1 MRQATLCED
10 HIQPIVEILDV
21 HKSFGRTEVLRGT
34 TLIVR
39 PGEVIVITGRSGSGK
54 STLLRCVD
62 HLETVD
68 AGRIIVNGHLMGYR
82 EREGRLTRLPQR
94 EVVRQR
100 REIGM
105 VFQQFNLFPHMTALD
120 NITAAPVGLRR
131 MSPEQAR
138 AEALQLL
145 ARVGLEEKR
154 DAYPGQLS
162 GGQQQRVAIARAL
175 AMHPKVM
182 LFDEPTSALDPAMT
196 REVIDVMTDLSR
208 QGMTMLVVSHE
219 MGFARAAADRMVLMH
234 EGRVVEDA
242 PPEMFFHSPESEH
255 TRRFLDMILG

>member
-1 MRQATLCED
+1 MRPATSSED
-10 HIQPIVEILDV
+10 DIPPIVEILDV
-21 HKSFGRTEVLRGT
+21 HKSFGPAEVLRGT

-39 PGEVIVITGRSGSGK
+39 LGEVVVITGRSGSGK

-62 HLETVD
+62 HLETID
-68 AGRIIVNGHLMGYR
+68 SGRIIVNGHLMGFR
-82 EREGRLTRLPQR
+82 EHGGRVVKLSQR

-105 VFQQFNLFPHMTALD
+105 VFQHFNLFPHMTVLD
-120 NITAAPVGLRR
+120 NIVAAPIGIRR
-131 MSPEQAR
+131 MVAEQAR

-145 ARVGLEEKR
+145 ARVGLEGKQN
-154 DAYPGQLS
+154 AYPGQLS

-196 REVIDVMTDLSR
+196 HEVIDVMTDLSR
-208 QGMTMLVVSHE
+208 QGMTMLIVSHE
-219 MGFARAAADRMVLMH
+219 MGFARAAADRIVLMH

-242 PPEMFFHSPESEH
+242 PPTVFFQNPKSEH
-255 TRRFLDMILG
+255 TRQFLGNLLG